1 MFKSTL
7 LALALTVAS
16 IGSAA
21 ERAPVVVHLRADPA
35 PIARLFERE
44 KTAFDFRQIGNAA
57 FTAPVPTKVA
67 ALDVPV
73 SLRNDRKEH
82 AVEVGIVISDRGEVL
97 STAIVSSTTP
107 ALEAAARKMA
117 KGFRFRPA
125 TLDGKP
131 VATYAVLPATYRYVD
146 PAEMAKTIEEAA
158 AKK

>member
-1 MFKSTL
+1 MFKRTL
-7 LALALTVAS
+7 LVLALTVAG
-16 IGSAA
+16 IVSAA

-35 PIARLFERE
+35 PIARLFGRE
-44 KTAFDFRQIGNAA
+44 KTAFEFRQIGDSV

-67 ALDVPV
+67 ALDFPV
-73 SLRNDRKEH
+73 SLRHDRKEH

-97 STAIVSSTTP
+97 STVIVSSTTP
-107 ALEAAARKMA
+107 GLEAAARKMA
-117 KGFRFRPA
+117 HGFRFRPA

-146 PAEMAKTIEEAA
+146 PADMTKTLEKAP